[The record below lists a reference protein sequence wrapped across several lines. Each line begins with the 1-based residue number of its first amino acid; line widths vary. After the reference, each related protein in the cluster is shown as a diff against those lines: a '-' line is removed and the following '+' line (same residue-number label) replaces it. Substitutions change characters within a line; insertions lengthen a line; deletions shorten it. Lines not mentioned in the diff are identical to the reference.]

1 MRIGLLGAFEAW
13 DDAGQPVQ
21 IPGTRLR
28 TLLAR
33 LALDRGHLVT
43 TQSLVDAIWGERP
56 PPGAGN
62 ALHSLVS
69 RLRRALPPGDAVT
82 VESLPAGYRLSAAG
96 EATDVAKF
104 ERLAAEGRACRE
116 AGDADAAADRFAGAL
131 ALWRGAP
138 LADLADAPF
147 AFPVIARLT
156 ELRLRTAA
164 DHAELALAAGR
175 GGDHALG
182 RAGGQLVADLRELT
196 LAHPLDERLA
206 GLYLRA
212 LTADGRPAEAL
223 AAFEELR
230 RGLAETLGTDPSPAL
245 RDLHTAILR
254 GLPAPTGSTAAL
266 PTPSTETIPG
276 ASPTPTARTT
286 TPASPK
292 PAART
297 TAPASPPPATS
308 TTASA
313 SPTPAA
319 GTICPTNLPAP
330 ATSFVGRERDLT
342 QVLALLADARL
353 VTLVGPG
360 GVGKTRLAAEVAAG
374 WQAPDGVWLA
384 ELAGITDPAEV
395 PAAVCAAL
403 GLRPAAEELTSQLA
417 GRQLLI
423 VLDNCEHLLDA
434 CARLAHDLMGGCPGV
449 RILATS
455 REPLTTPG
463 ERVYP
468 VAPLP
473 VPPPAVGLGE
483 AMDSPAL
490 RLFADRAAA
499 AVFGFRLTA
508 ENLPAVA
515 EICRRLDGLPLA
527 IELACARLRTLP
539 ATELAARLDDRFR
552 LLTGGSRAALPRH
565 QTLIAVVGWSWE
577 LLTDAERTL
586 ARRLAVFAGGAT
598 PEAAEAVCADESLEP
613 GAVVGL
619 LGALADKSFAELR
632 HVPDAPPRYRMLDTI
647 RAYAEAALDE
657 AGESG
662 RFRRAHAGYF
672 LARAE
677 DADPELRGSG
687 QLTHLAWL
695 RGEPDNLRAA
705 LRHAVG
711 SADAQTAVRLVAA
724 LGWYWTMSGN
734 HAEAAGWL
742 RETLALPGADDTE
755 CVPRN
760 ALATADDAGRVPRT
774 ALAAAFGHDA
784 MHHFAIQDFERGQC
798 SAARAAELADD
809 APHPAVSLVLALLR
823 QQEQSSAQFGD
834 LIEHRDPWLAANG
847 HLYRGFAAE
856 VSGDAQGA
864 ATHFAAARDGFA
876 AVGDGWGLA
885 GAVRHLGSGLGLG
898 GDHAAAIAAIDQA
911 IAFAEAVG
919 SADDA
924 AWMRAERGMIRLRAD
939 DLAGARDDLDGAAAG
954 HAGRSAMVLA
964 FADAGLGEVS
974 RHTGDPDRARALLT
988 AARRR
993 LDETT
998 GVPSRIRLL
1007 PLTGLARLAV
1017 SCGQLSEARGF
1028 LAEAFRLALAPEPPL
1043 TQDRPSIAG
1052 ATEALADLALADGR
1066 PADAA
1071 RLLGYAAAVRGA
1083 PDLGNPDVSRAEATA
1098 RAALDGEYEGLH
1110 VPAGQL
1116 SPDAAV
1122 TEVTALAGELTG
1134 ARFG

>member
-1 MRIGLLGAFEAW
+1 VRIGLLGAFEAW

-21 IPGTRLR
+21 ISGTRLR

-33 LALDRGHLVT
+33 LALDQGHLVA

-69 RLRRALPPGDAVT
+69 RLRRALPLGDAVT

-96 EATDVAKF
+96 EATDVAEF

-116 AGDADAAADRFAGAL
+116 AGDDAAAADRFAAAL

-147 AFPVIARLT
+147 AGPTIARLT
-156 ELRLRTAA
+156 EQRLRTVA

-175 GGDHALG
+175 AGDRAISRAGDHAIG
-182 RAGGQLVADLRELT
+182 RAGDHAIGRASAQLVTDLRELT

-223 AAFEELR
+223 AAFEDLR
-230 RGLAETLGTDPSPAL
+230 RGLAETLGADPSPAL

-254 GLPAPTGSTAAL
+254 GLPAPTDSTAAF
-266 PTPSTETIPG
+266 
-276 ASPTPTARTT
+276 
-286 TPASPK
+286 
-292 PAART
+292 
-297 TAPASPPPATS
+297 AT
-308 TTASA
+308 
-313 SPTPAA
+313 
-319 GTICPTNLPAP
+319 PTNLPAP
-330 ATSFVGRERDLT
+330 ATSFIGRERDLT
-342 QVLALLADARL
+342 LVRALFADARL
-353 VTLVGPG
+353 ITLVGPG
-360 GVGKTRLAAEVAAG
+360 GVGKTRLAAEVAAD
-374 WQAPDGVWLA
+374 WQARDGVWLA
-384 ELAGITDPAEV
+384 EFAGITDPAEV
-395 PAAVCAAL
+395 PAAVCAAI
-403 GLRPAAEELTSQLA
+403 GLRPVAEELTSQLA

-434 CARLAHDLMGGCPGV
+434 CARLAHDLLGGCPGV

-473 VPPPAVGLGE
+473 VPPPAAGLGE

-539 ATELAARLDDRFR
+539 AIELAARLDDRFR

-565 QTLIAVVGWSWE
+565 QTLIAVVGWSWD

-598 PEAAEAVCADESLEP
+598 PEAAEAVCADESLQP

-647 RAYAEAALDE
+647 RAYAESALDE

-677 DADPELRGSG
+677 AADPELRGSG
-687 QLTHLAWL
+687 QLAHLAWL

-705 LRHAVG
+705 LRYAVG

-742 RETLALPGADDTE
+742 RETLGLPGADDAGRVPYTALATADDAE
-755 CVPRN
+755 CVSRN
-760 ALATADDAGRVPRT
+760 ALATADDAECVPRT

-784 MHHFAIQDFERGQC
+784 MHHLAIQDFERGQR
-798 SAARAAELADD
+798 SAARAAELAGD
-809 APHPAVSLVLALLR
+809 APHPAVSLVLAMLR

-834 LIEHRDPWLAANG
+834 LIDHPDPWLAANG

-856 VSGDAQGA
+856 VSGDAPA
-864 ATHFAAARDGFA
+864 AAMHFAAARDGFA

-885 GAVRHLGSGLGLG
+885 SAVRHLGSGLGLG
-898 GDHAAAIAAIDQA
+898 GDHAAAIAATDQA

-919 SADDA
+919 AADDA
-924 AWMRAERGMIRLRAD
+924 AWMRAERGMIRLRAG

-954 HAGRSAMVLA
+954 HAAWSAMVLA

-974 RHTGDPDRARALLT
+974 RHTGDPDRARELLT

-1017 SCGQLSEARGF
+1017 SCGQLSDARGF
-1028 LAEAFRLALAPEPPL
+1028 LAETFRLALAPEPPL

-1066 PADAA
+1066 AADAA

-1083 PDLGNPDVSRAEATA
+1083 PDLGNPDVRRAEATA

>member
-1 MRIGLLGAFEAW
+1 VRIGLLGAFEAR

-33 LALDRGHLVT
+33 LALDQGHLVT

-56 PPGAGN
+56 PSGAGN

-69 RLRRALPPGDAVT
+69 RLRRALPPGDGIR
-82 VESLPAGYRLSAAG
+82 VESLPAGYRLSAAA
-96 EATDVAKF
+96 EATDVAEF
-104 ERLAAEGRACRE
+104 ERLAAEGRACRD
-116 AGDADAAADRFAGAL
+116 AGSADAAAGRFAGAL

-147 AFPVIARLT
+147 AGPTVARLT
-156 ELRLRTAA
+156 ELRLRTVE

-175 GGDHALG
+175 A
-182 RAGGQLVADLRELT
+182 GQLVAGLQELT

-206 GLYLRA
+206 GLYMRA
-212 LTADGRPAEAL
+212 LAAAGRPAEAL
-223 AAFEELR
+223 AAFEDLR
-230 RGLAETLGTDPSPAL
+230 RGLAEALGTDPSPGL
-245 RDLHTAILR
+245 RDLHTALLR
-254 GLPAPTGSTAAL
+254 PAEGSPAGRPPAGGSAPRVPPERPAQPAVRAPTNPSTAQ
-266 PTPSTETIPG
+266 SG
-276 ASPTPTARTT
+276 RTNF
-286 TPASPK
+286 
-292 PAART
+292 PAAQDAR
-297 TAPASPPPATS
+297 AKPS
-308 TTASA
+308 
-313 SPTPAA
+313 
-319 GTICPTNLPAP
+319 
-330 ATSFVGRERDLT
+330 ATSFVGRELDLA
-342 QVLALLADARL
+342 QVRALLADARL

-360 GVGKTRLAAEVAAG
+360 GVGKTRLAAELAAG

-395 PAAVCAAL
+395 PAAVRAAL
-403 GLRPAAEELTSQLA
+403 GLRPAAAELTRQLA
-417 GRQLLI
+417 DQQLLI
-423 VLDNCEHLLDA
+423 VLDNCEHLIDA
-434 CARLAHDLMGGCPGV
+434 CARLAQDVLGRCPGV

-455 REPLTTPG
+455 REPLTTAG

-483 AMDSPAL
+483 AMDVPAL

-539 ATELAARLDDRFR
+539 AAELAARLDDRFR

-565 QTLIAVVGWSWE
+565 QTLIAVVGWSWD
-577 LLTDAERTL
+577 LLTDAERSL

-598 PEAAEAVCADESLEP
+598 PEAAEAVCGDEGLP
-613 GAVVGL
+613 ARAVVGL

-632 HVPDAPPRYRMLDTI
+632 QAPDAPARYQMLDTI

-657 AGESG
+657 AGEAG

-677 DADPELRGSG
+677 AADTELRGSG

-695 RGEPDNLRAA
+695 RGEQDNLRAA
-705 LRHAVG
+705 LRYAVG
-711 SADAQTAVRLVAA
+711 AADAQTAVRLVAA

-734 HAEAAGWL
+734 HTEAAGWL
-742 RETLALPGADDTE
+742 REALALPGADDAGH
-755 CVPRN
+755 VPRQV
-760 ALATADDAGRVPRT
+760 LATAYA
-774 ALAAAFGHDA
+774 HDA
-784 MHHFAIQDFERGQC
+784 MNHFAIQDFERGQR
-798 SAARAAELADD
+798 SAARAAELAGD
-809 APHPAVSLVLALLR
+809 AADPAAVHPAVALVLALLG
-823 QQEQSSAQFGD
+823 QNAPGSAQFAD
-834 LIEHRDPWLAANG
+834 LVGHPDPWLSASG

-856 VSGDAQGA
+856 VRGDAPAA
-864 ATHFAAARDGFA
+864 ATHFAAARDAFA
-876 AVGDGWGLA
+876 AVGDGWGVT

-898 GDHAAAIAAIDQA
+898 GDHAGAIAAMDQA
-911 IAFAEAVG
+911 IAFAEAIG
-919 SADDA
+919 AADDA
-924 AWMRAERGMIRLRAD
+924 AWIRAERGMARLRAG
-939 DLAGARDDLDGAAAG
+939 DLGSARADLDGAAAG
-954 HAGRSAMVLA
+954 HAVRSAMVLA

-974 RHTGDPDRARALLT
+974 RHTGDPDRARSLLT

-993 LDETT
+993 LDETS
-998 GVPSRIRLL
+998 GVPSRVRLL

-1017 SCGQLSEARGF
+1017 SRGQLAEARGL
-1028 LAEAFRLALAPEPPL
+1028 LAEAFRLALAAEPPL
-1043 TQDRPSIAG
+1043 AQDRPAIAG

-1083 PDLGNPDVSRAEATA
+1083 PDLGNPDVRRAEAAA
-1098 RAALDGEYEGLH
+1098 RAALDGEYEGLY
-1110 VPAGQL
+1110 VPAGRL

-1122 TEVTALAGELTG
+1122 TEVTALTGELTG
-1134 ARFG
+1134 ARFGS

>member
-1 MRIGLLGAFEAW
+1 VRIGLLGAFEAW
-13 DDAGQPVQ
+13 DDAGHPVQ
-21 IPGTRLR
+21 ISGIRLR

-33 LALDRGHLVT
+33 LALDQGHLVT

-56 PPGAGN
+56 PPGADN

-96 EATDVAKF
+96 EATDVAEF

-116 AGDADAAADRFAGAL
+116 AGDAGAAAGRFASAL

-164 DHAELALAAGR
+164 DRAELALAAGR
-175 GGDHALG
+175 AGDHAIG
-182 RAGGQLVADLRELT
+182 RAGGQLVADLQELA

-212 LTADGRPAEAL
+212 LAADGRPAEAL
-223 AAFEELR
+223 AAFEDLR

-245 RDLHTAILR
+245 RDVHAAILR
-254 GLPAPTGSTAAL
+254 GLPEPTGSTAAL
-266 PTPSTETIPG
+266 PTP
-276 ASPTPTARTT
+276 
-286 TPASPK
+286 
-292 PAART
+292 
-297 TAPASPPPATS
+297 
-308 TTASA
+308 
-313 SPTPAA
+313 
-319 GTICPTNLPAP
+319 TNLRGL

-342 QVLALLADARL
+342 QLRELLADARL

-360 GVGKTRLAAEVAAG
+360 GVGKTRLAAEVAAD
-374 WQAPDGVWLA
+374 WRAPDGVWLA

-395 PAAVCAAL
+395 SAAVCAAL

-434 CARLAHDLMGGCPGV
+434 CARLAHGLLGGCPGV

-490 RLFADRAAA
+490 RLFADRAEA

-539 ATELAARLDDRFR
+539 AAELAARLDDRFR
-552 LLTGGSRAALPRH
+552 LLTGGSRAALPRQ

-598 PEAAEAVCADESLEP
+598 PAAAEAVCADESLRP

-677 DADPELRGSG
+677 AADPELRGGG
-687 QLTHLAWL
+687 QLAHLAWL

-705 LRHAVG
+705 LRYAVG
-711 SADAQTAVRLVAA
+711 SADAETAVRLVAA

-742 RETLALPGADDTE
+742 RETLALPGADDAE
-755 CVPRN
+755 HVPRN
-760 ALATADDAGRVPRT
+760 ALATADDAGRGPRN
-774 ALAAAFGHDA
+774 ALATAFGHDA
-784 MHHFAIQDFERGQC
+784 MHHFAIQDFERGQR

-823 QQEQSSAQFGD
+823 QQKQSSAQFGD
-834 LIEHRDPWLAANG
+834 LIDHPDPWLAANG

-856 VSGDAQGA
+856 VSGDAPAA

-885 GAVRHLGSGLGLG
+885 SAVRHLGSGLGLG

-911 IAFAEAVG
+911 MAFAEAVG

-924 AWMRAERGMIRLRAD
+924 AWMRGERGMIRMRAG

-954 HAGRSAMVLA
+954 HAARSAMVLA
-964 FADAGLGEVS
+964 FADAGLGEIS
-974 RHTGDPDRARALLT
+974 RHAGDPDRARALLT

-1028 LAEAFRLALAPEPPL
+1028 LAEAFRLALAAEPPL
-1043 TQDRPSIAG
+1043 IQDRPSIAG
-1052 ATEALADLALADGR
+1052 ATEALAELALAVGR

-1071 RLLGYAAAVRGA
+1071 RLLGCAAAVRGA

>member
-1 MRIGLLGAFEAW
+1 VRIGLLGAFEAW

-21 IPGTRLR
+21 ISGTRLR
-28 TLLAR
+28 ALLAR
-33 LALDRGHLVT
+33 LALDQGHLVT
-43 TQSLVDAIWGERP
+43 TQSLVGAIWGDRP
-56 PPGAGN
+56 PAGAGN

-69 RLRRALPPGDAVT
+69 RLRRALPLGDAVT

-96 EATDVAKF
+96 EATDVAEF

-116 AGDADAAADRFAGAL
+116 AGDAGAAAARFADAL

-175 GGDHALG
+175 AGDHATG
-182 RAGGQLVADLRELT
+182 RAGGQLVADLQELA

-212 LTADGRPAEAL
+212 LSADGRPAEAL
-223 AAFEELR
+223 AAFEDLR

-254 GLPAPTGSTAAL
+254 GLPEPTGSTAAL
-266 PTPSTETIPG
+266 PTPATEI
-276 ASPTPTARTT
+276 T
-286 TPASPK
+286 TPV
-292 PAART
+292 
-297 TAPASPPPATS
+297 
-308 TTASA
+308 
-313 SPTPAA
+313 SPTPATPVSPTPA
-319 GTICPTNLPAP
+319 TPVSPTPATPVSPTPATPVSPTPATIWPTNLPAP

-342 QVLALLADARL
+342 QVRELLADARL

-395 PAAVCAAL
+395 SAAVCAAL
-403 GLRPAAEELTSQLA
+403 GLRPVAEELASQLA

-434 CARLAHDLMGGCPGV
+434 CARLAHDVLGGCPGV

-473 VPPPAVGLGE
+473 VPPPAVSLAE
-483 AMDSPAL
+483 AMASPAL

-539 ATELAARLDDRFR
+539 ATELAVRLDDRFR

-565 QTLIAVVGWSWE
+565 QTLIAVVGWSWD

-598 PEAAEAVCADESLEP
+598 PEAAEAVCADESLQP
-613 GAVVGL
+613 GAVLGL
-619 LGALADKSFAELR
+619 LGSLADKSFAEFR

-657 AGESG
+657 AGESA

-677 DADPELRGSG
+677 AADPELRGSG
-687 QLTHLAWL
+687 QLAHLAWL

-711 SADAQTAVRLVAA
+711 SADAETAVRLVAA

-742 RETLALPGADDTE
+742 RETLALPGADAE
-755 CVPRN
+755 RVPRN
-760 ALATADDAGRVPRT
+760 

-784 MHHFAIQDFERGQC
+784 MHHFAIQDFERGQR
-798 SAARAAELADD
+798 SAARAAELAGD
-809 APHPAVSLVLALLR
+809 APHPSVSLVLALSHH
-823 QQEQSSAQFGD
+823 QEPGSAQFGD
-834 LIEHRDPWLAANG
+834 LIDHPDPWLAANG
-847 HLYRGFAAE
+847 RLYRGFAAE
-856 VSGDAQGA
+856 ISGDAQA
-864 ATHFAAARDGFA
+864 AAMHFAAARDGFA

-885 GAVRHLGSGLGLG
+885 SAVRHLGSGLGLG

-924 AWMRAERGMIRLRAD
+924 AWMRAERGMIRLRAG
-939 DLAGARDDLDGAAAG
+939 DLAGARADLDGAAAG
-954 HAGRSAMVLA
+954 HAARSAMVLA
-964 FADAGLGEVS
+964 FAAAGLGEIS
-974 RHTGDPDRARALLT
+974 RHTGDPDGARALLT

-993 LDETT
+993 LDEAT

-1028 LAEAFRLALAPEPPL
+1028 LAEAFRLALAAEPPL
-1043 TQDRPSIAG
+1043 IQDRPSIAG
-1052 ATEALADLALADGR
+1052 AAEALAELALAVGR

-1098 RAALDGEYEGLH
+1098 RAALDGEYERLH

>member
-1 MRIGLLGAFEAW
+1 VRIGLLGVFEAW
-13 DDAGQPVQ
+13 DDAGRPVQ
-21 IPGTRLR
+21 ISGTRLR

-33 LALDRGHLVT
+33 LALDRGRPVT
-43 TQSLVDAIWGERP
+43 TQALIDAIWGERP
-56 PPGAGN
+56 PAGAAN

-69 RLRRALPPGDAVT
+69 RLRRALPPGDAAG

-96 EATDVAKF
+96 EATDVAEF

-116 AGDADAAADRFAGAL
+116 AGDIAAAADRFASAL

-138 LADLADAPF
+138 LTDLADTPF

-156 ELRLRTAA
+156 ELRLATAE
-164 DHAELALAAGR
+164 DHAELALAAGLS
-175 GGDHALG
+175 DS
-182 RAGGQLVADLRELT
+182 QLVAELHELA

-206 GLYLRA
+206 GLYLRS
-212 LTADGRPAEAL
+212 LSADGRPAEAL
-223 AAFEELR
+223 AAFEDLR

-245 RDLHTAILR
+245 RDLHAAILG
-254 GLPAPTGSTAAL
+254 GLPAPT
-266 PTPSTETIPG
+266 
-276 ASPTPTARTT
+276 
-286 TPASPK
+286 
-292 PAART
+292 
-297 TAPASPPPATS
+297 PATS
-308 TTASA
+308 ATRS
-313 SPTPAA
+313 
-319 GTICPTNLPAP
+319 TNLPAP
-330 ATSFVGRERDLT
+330 ATSFVGRDQDLA
-342 QVLALLADARL
+342 QARALLADARL

-360 GVGKTRLAAEVAAG
+360 GVGKTRLAAELAAG

-403 GLRPAAEELTSQLA
+403 GLRPVAAELASQLA
-417 GRQLLI
+417 GQRLLI

-434 CARLAHDLMGGCPGV
+434 CARLAHDLLGGCPGA

-455 REPLTTPG
+455 REPLTITG

-473 VPPPAVGLGE
+473 VPPSAVGLGE

-490 RLFADRAAA
+490 RLFADRASA

-552 LLTGGSRAALPRH
+552 LLTGGSRAALARH
-565 QTLIAVVGWSWE
+565 QTLIAVVGWSWD

-598 PEAAEAVCADESLEP
+598 PEAAEAVCADESLPP
-613 GAVVGL
+613 GAVLGL
-619 LGALADKSFAELR
+619 LGALADKSLAELR
-632 HVPDAPPRYRMLDTI
+632 HAPDAPSRYRMLETI
-647 RAYAEAALDE
+647 RAYADAALEE

-677 DADPELRGSG
+677 AADSELRGSG
-687 QLTHLAWL
+687 QLARLAWL

-711 SADAQTAVRLVAA
+711 SADAETAVRLVAA

-742 RETLALPGADDTE
+742 RETLALPGADDAGL
-755 CVPRN
+755 VP
-760 ALATADDAGRVPRT
+760 LG

-784 MHHFAIQDFERGQC
+784 MHHFAIQDFERGRR
-798 SAARAAELADD
+798 SAARAAELAGD
-809 APHPAVSLVLALLR
+809 APHPSVTLVIALLR
-823 QQEQSSAQFGD
+823 QQEPGSGQFGQ
-834 LIEHRDPWLAANG
+834 LIEHPDPWLAANG

-856 VSGDAQGA
+856 VRGDAPAA

-876 AVGDGWGLA
+876 AVGDGWGVA

-911 IAFAEAVG
+911 TAFAEAIG
-919 SADDA
+919 AADDA
-924 AWMRAERGMIRLRAD
+924 AWMRAERGMIRLRAG
-939 DLAGARDDLDGAAAG
+939 DLAGARADLDGAAAG
-954 HAGRSAMVLA
+954 HAARSAMVLA

-974 RHTGDPDRARALLT
+974 RHAGDPDRARAQLT

-993 LDETT
+993 LEDTA

-1017 SCGQLSEARGF
+1017 CCGQLSEARGF
-1028 LAEAFRLALAPEPPL
+1028 LAEAFRLALAAEPPL
-1043 TQDRPSIAG
+1043 IQDRPSIAG

-1066 PADAA
+1066 AADAA

-1083 PDLGNPDVSRAEATA
+1083 PDLGNPDVHRAEATA
-1098 RAALDGEYEGLH
+1098 RAVLDGEYEGLS

-1116 SPDAAV
+1116 GPDAAV

>member
-33 LALDRGHLVT
+33 LALDQGHLVT
-43 TQSLVDAIWGERP
+43 RQSLVDAIWGERP

-116 AGDADAAADRFAGAL
+116 AGDAGAAADRFAGAL

-164 DHAELALAAGR
+164 DHAELALAAVR
-175 GGDHALG
+175 AGDHAIG
-182 RAGGQLVADLRELT
+182 RAGGQLVADLQELA

-223 AAFEELR
+223 AAFEDLR

-266 PTPSTETIPG
+266 PTPTTETTAP
-276 ASPTPTARTT
+276 ASRAARTT
-286 TPASPK
+286 TPASPTR
-292 PAART
+292 AAST
-297 TAPASPPPATS
+297 TTPASA
-308 TTASA
+308 
-313 SPTPAA
+313 TPAA
-319 GTICPTNLPAP
+319 STTCPTNLPAP
-330 ATSFVGRERDLT
+330 VTSFVGRERDLT
-342 QVLALLADARL
+342 LVRALLADARL

-360 GVGKTRLAAEVAAG
+360 GVGKTRLAAELAAG
-374 WQAPDGVWLA
+374 WQAPDGAWLA

-434 CARLAHDLMGGCPGV
+434 CAQLAHDLLGGCTGV

-499 AVFGFRLTA
+499 AVFGFRLTT

-598 PEAAEAVCADESLEP
+598 PEAAEAVCADESLQP

-619 LGALADKSFAELR
+619 LAALADKSFAEFR
-632 HVPDAPPRYRMLDTI
+632 HAPDAPPRYRMLDTI
-647 RAYAEAALDE
+647 RAYAAAALDE

-677 DADPELRGSG
+677 AADPELRGSG
-687 QLTHLAWL
+687 QLAHLAWL

-705 LRHAVG
+705 LRYAVG
-711 SADAQTAVRLVAA
+711 SADAETAVRLVAA

-742 RETLALPGADDTE
+742 RETLALPGADDT
-755 CVPRN
+755 
-760 ALATADDAGRVPRT
+760 GRVPRT

-784 MHHFAIQDFERGQC
+784 MHHFAIQDFERGQR
-798 SAARAAELADD
+798 SAARAAELAGD

-823 QQEQSSAQFGD
+823 QQEQSAAQFGD
-834 LIEHRDPWLAANG
+834 LIDHPDPWLAANG

-856 VSGDAQGA
+856 VSGDAPA
-864 ATHFAAARDGFA
+864 AAMHFAAARDGFA

-919 SADDA
+919 AADDA
-924 AWMRAERGMIRLRAD
+924 AWMRAERGTIRLRAG

-954 HAGRSAMVLA
+954 HAARSAMVLA
-964 FADAGLGEVS
+964 FADAGLGEIS

-1028 LAEAFRLALAPEPPL
+1028 LAEAFRLALTAEPPL
-1043 TQDRPSIAG
+1043 IQDRPSIA
-1052 ATEALADLALADGR
+1052 AETEALAELALAVGR

-1116 SPDAAV
+1116 STDAAV

>member
-1 MRIGLLGAFEAW
+1 VRIGLLGAFEAK
-13 DDAGQPVQ
+13 DEAGHPVQ
-21 IPGTRLR
+21 ISGTRLR

-33 LALDRGHLVT
+33 LALDQGHLVT

-116 AGDADAAADRFAGAL
+116 AGDAGAAADRFADAL

-156 ELRLRTAA
+156 ELQLRTAA
-164 DHAELALAAGR
+164 DHAELALAAVR
-175 GGDHALG
+175 AGDHAIG
-182 RAGGQLVADLRELT
+182 RAGGQLVADLQELA

-223 AAFEELR
+223 AAFEDLR

-254 GLPAPTGSTAAL
+254 GLP
-266 PTPSTETIPG
+266 
-276 ASPTPTARTT
+276 
-286 TPASPK
+286 
-292 PAART
+292 
-297 TAPASPPPATS
+297 
-308 TTASA
+308 
-313 SPTPAA
+313 TPAA
-319 GTICPTNLPAP
+319 STICPTNLPAP

-342 QVLALLADARL
+342 LVRALLADARL

-360 GVGKTRLAAEVAAG
+360 GVGKTRLAAELAAS

-434 CARLAHDLMGGCPGV
+434 CARLARELLGGCPGV

-473 VPPPAVGLGE
+473 VPSPAVGLGE

-527 IELACARLRTLP
+527 IELACARLRALP

-552 LLTGGSRAALPRH
+552 LLTGGNRAALPRH

-598 PEAAEAVCADESLEP
+598 PEAAEAVCADESLQP

-619 LGALADKSFAELR
+619 LAALADKSFAELR
-632 HVPDAPPRYRMLDTI
+632 HAPDAPPRYRMLDTI
-647 RAYAEAALDE
+647 RAYAATALDE

-677 DADPELRGSG
+677 AADPELRGSG
-687 QLTHLAWL
+687 QLAHLAWL

-705 LRHAVG
+705 LRYAVG
-711 SADAQTAVRLVAA
+711 SADAETAVRLVAA

-742 RETLALPGADDTE
+742 RETLALPGADDT
-755 CVPRN
+755 
-760 ALATADDAGRVPRT
+760 GRVPRT

-784 MHHFAIQDFERGQC
+784 MHHFAIQNFERGQC
-798 SAARAAELADD
+798 SAARAAELAGD

-834 LIEHRDPWLAANG
+834 LIDHPDPWLAANG

-856 VSGDAQGA
+856 VSGDAPA
-864 ATHFAAARDGFA
+864 AAMHFAAARDGFA

-919 SADDA
+919 AADDA
-924 AWMRAERGMIRLRAD
+924 AWLRAEHGMIRLRAG

-954 HAGRSAMVLA
+954 HGARSPMVLA
-964 FADAGLGEVS
+964 FADAGLGEIS
-974 RHTGDPDRARALLT
+974 RHTGDPDQARALLT

-1028 LAEAFRLALAPEPPL
+1028 LAEAFRLALAAEPPL
-1043 TQDRPSIAG
+1043 IQDRPSIAG
-1052 ATEALADLALADGR
+1052 ATEALAELALAVGR
-1066 PADAA
+1066 PAHAA

>member
-1 MRIGLLGAFEAW
+1 VRIGLLGAFEAW

-33 LALDRGHLVT
+33 LALDQGHLVT

-116 AGDADAAADRFAGAL
+116 AGDAGAAADRFAGAL

-147 AFPVIARLT
+147 PFPVIARLT

-175 GGDHALG
+175 GGDHAIG

-266 PTPSTETIPG
+266 PTP
-276 ASPTPTARTT
+276 
-286 TPASPK
+286 
-292 PAART
+292 
-297 TAPASPPPATS
+297 ATS
-308 TTASA
+308 A
-313 SPTPAA
+313 PT
-319 GTICPTNLPAP
+319 PTNLPAP

-360 GVGKTRLAAEVAAG
+360 GVGKTRLAAEVAVG
-374 WQAPDGVWLA
+374 WQAPDGIWLA

-434 CARLAHDLMGGCPGV
+434 CARLAHDLLGGCPGV

-499 AVFGFRLTA
+499 AVFGFRLTT

-539 ATELAARLDDRFR
+539 AAELAARLDDRFR

-598 PEAAEAVCADESLEP
+598 PEAAEAVCADESLQP
-613 GAVVGL
+613 DAVVGL

-647 RAYAEAALDE
+647 RAYAETALDE

-662 RFRRAHAGYF
+662 RFRRAHADYF
-672 LARAE
+672 LTRAE
-677 DADPELRGSG
+677 AADPELRGSG
-687 QLTHLAWL
+687 QLAHLAWL

-711 SADAQTAVRLVAA
+711 SADAKTAVRLAAA

-760 ALATADDAGRVPRT
+760 ALATADDTGRVPRN

-784 MHHFAIQDFERGQC
+784 MHHFAIQDFERGQR
-798 SAARAAELADD
+798 SAARAAELAGD

-834 LIEHRDPWLAANG
+834 LIEHPDPWLAANG

-856 VSGDAQGA
+856 VSGDAQA
-864 ATHFAAARDGFA
+864 AAMHFAAARDGFA

-885 GAVRHLGSGLGLG
+885 AAVRHLGSGLGLG

-919 SADDA
+919 AADDA
-924 AWMRAERGMIRLRAD
+924 AWMRTERGMIRLRAG

-954 HAGRSAMVLA
+954 HAARSAMVLA
-964 FADAGLGEVS
+964 FADAGLGEIS

-1017 SCGQLSEARGF
+1017 SCGELSEARGF
-1028 LAEAFRLALAPEPPL
+1028 LAEAFRLALTAEPPL
-1043 TQDRPSIAG
+1043 IQDRPSIA
-1052 ATEALADLALADGR
+1052 AETEALAELALAVGR

-1071 RLLGYAAAVRGA
+1071 RLLGYAAAVRGT

-1098 RAALDGEYEGLH
+1098 RAALDGEYERLH

-1116 SPDAAV
+1116 GPDAAV